1 MADFVHYV
9 RRRLAQP
16 NYLDPGDPW
25 FAANPPDG
33 QGFLAPAFHVTR
45 QRGYPADRVRR
56 GDTIWLFSQL
66 ATPWGPLPPALDA
79 RIHVEFVTEQEV
91 RVKEGLR
98 CAWRFVAA
106 PGSMW
111 FPLARA
117 DKCLSVLKVRDK
129 GQDASRKLMAGNTR
143 TVGQALQGM
152 RLIDNPDVLHRHVAD
167 LELRGFDF
175 ISYRLIDGTRQAFD
189 TARALLDAGRPV
201 FWDRWSL
208 PRRIAERREFVRD
221 ADLDAVLMHHIDT
234 ATRIHVIDSPR
245 YGEAGS
251 YSRREFERI
260 PPEKRVPVRR
270 DG

>member
-1 MADFVHYV
+1 MADFAHYV
-9 RRRLAQP
+9 SRRLAQP
-16 NYLDPGDPW
+16 NYLDPDDPW
-25 FAANPPDG
+25 FAAHQPDG

-45 QRGYPADRVRR
+45 QRGYPADRVRC

-79 RIHVEFVTEQEV
+79 RISVDSLAEQEV
-91 RVKEGLR
+91 RGAHGLQY
-98 CAWRFVAA
+98 ALRFVAGA
-106 PGSMW
+106 GSAW
-111 FPLARA
+111 FPLACA
-117 DKCLSVLKVRDK
+117 DTCLSELEVLDK
-129 GQDASRKLMAGNTR
+129 GCDASRKLLHGKTR

-152 RLIDNPDVLHRHVAD
+152 RLLDNPDALHRHVAD
-167 LELRGFDF
+167 LEQRGFDF
-175 ISYRLIDGTRQAFD
+175 ISYRLIDGTRLAFD
-189 TARALLDAGRPV
+189 TAQALLDAGRPV

-260 PPEKRVPVRR
+260 PPEKRVMVRR

>member
-1 MADFVHYV
+1 MADFAHYV

-16 NYLDPGDPW
+16 DYLDPADPW

-33 QGFLAPAFHVTR
+33 QGFDAPAFHVTR

-66 ATPWGPLPPALDA
+66 ATPWGALPPALDA
-79 RIHVEFVTEQEV
+79 RITVDCVTEQEV
-91 RVKEGLR
+91 RGKHGLQ
-98 CAWRFVAA
+98 CALRFVAGA
-106 PGSMW
+106 GAAW

-117 DKCLSVLKVRDK
+117 DECLSALQVRDK
-129 GQDASRKLMAGNTR
+129 GRDAPRPLLHGNTR
-143 TVGQALQGM
+143 AIGQALQGM
-152 RLIDNPDVLHRHVAD
+152 RLLDSPDALHRHVAG
-167 LELRGFDF
+167 LESRGFDF
-175 ISYRLIDGTRQAFD
+175 ISYRLIDGTRLAFD
-189 TARALLDAGRPV
+189 TVQALLDAGQPV

-221 ADLDAVLMHHIDT
+221 ADLDAVLMRHIDT
-234 ATRIHVIDSPR
+234 ATRVHVIDSPR

-260 PPEKRVPVRR
+260 APEKRVMVRR
-270 DG
+270 EA